1 MNAVAQNVDWT
12 KGRPMGGKL
21 ISLIFKPS
29 TELPEL
35 EELTSFLA
43 TDFARYQAGWKT
55 LAKDVAWGD
64 QSLTLLGTDGDGG
77 LVALFP
83 SVARRERELHDI
95 LGDAMIA
102 STWHEDNRADL
113 TERYGTRG
121 IDVERRLRTILL
133 TPSVV
138 PLSRALARALDR
150 ASVEVM
156 RYSIF
161 EIDTSDGVL
170 RAVSF
175 DGGGVAP
182 TVAASRSAAPA
193 SQPAQPSPAVAP
205 SRDGVGGTTPAPA
218 AAAPTSSVVA
228 PAPSTA
234 EPTSPKTE
242 APPSAPPPRPTP
254 REPSPVETFISSLSD
269 SNLKAMSEQVLTF
282 LLARFPNASGIV
294 NSPNSFTLNVG
305 PGHLA
310 TIRMDKSSV
319 WLEVGP
325 ERIPTNKIK
334 DSMTL
339 ERAMNLPSVLD
350 AISSVSVA

>member
-1 MNAVAQNVDWT
+1 
-12 KGRPMGGKL
+12 MGGKL

-55 LAKDVAWGD
+55 LAQEVTWGD
-64 QSLTLLGTDGDGG
+64 QSLRLLGTDGHGG

-102 STWHEDNRADL
+102 STWHEENRSDL
-113 TERYGTRG
+113 TERYGG
-121 IDVERRLRTILL
+121 HGVDVARPLRTILL
-133 TPSVV
+133 TPSLV
-138 PLSRALARALDR
+138 PLSRALSRALDR
-150 ASVEVM
+150 AAVEVM

-161 EIDTSDGVL
+161 EIDTTDGVL

-182 TVAASRSAAPA
+182 TVAAPRPSTAA
-193 SQPAQPSPAVAP
+193 SQPAPPPTDPAP
-205 SRDGVGGTTPAPA
+205 SRDGVNSTATPAVAAGPTEPA
-218 AAAPTSSVVA
+218 AATAPAAAPTS
-228 PAPSTA
+228 TA
-234 EPTSPKTE
+234 EPPRSKTE
-242 APPSAPPPRPTP
+242 TAPSAPSSRPTS
-254 REPSPVETFISSLSD
+254 REPSPVQMFISSLSD
-269 SNLKAMSEQVLTF
+269 PNLRAMSEQVLTF
-282 LLARFPNASGIV
+282 LLARFPDASGVV

-305 PGHLA
+305 SGHLA

-325 ERIPTNKIK
+325 ERIPTNKIR
-334 DSMTL
+334 DAMTL

-350 AISSVSVA
+350 AISSVPAA